1 MSVQT
6 TIESYLNYITGSAG
20 GWPANTNTAIFSA
33 VLMSHTCKSAV
44 MPMEVNTRNKII
56 ATSG

>member
-20 GWPANTNTAIFSA
+20 GWPANTNTAIFA
-33 VLMSHTCKSAV
+33 G
-44 MPMEVNTRNKII
+44 RNHR
-56 ATSG
+56 